1 MSGIQVQYTTLLSV
15 IAAYLIG
22 GIPFGL
28 LLGFMRG
35 VDIRT
40 QGSGNIGA
48 TNAGRVL
55 GMRYFWYAFVL
66 DFLKGFAPVLVVD
79 LIVRHWHG
87 PVWLPLVTAAAAI
100 CGHVFP
106 CYLRFKGG
114 KGVATTFGVVMG
126 VWPVL
131 TLSGLGAALVFLL
144 VFLVYRIISLS
155 SLVGVIAFM
164 ILIPIIGHDI
174 GPVDGLLYPQPWNK
188 LMPLIITGCLIG
200 LLIIIKHRG
209 NIRRLLNGTEPRM
222 GEKHK

>member
-1 MSGIQVQYTTLLSV
+1 MSGMQIQGTTLIS
-15 IAAYLIG
+15 IIIAYLIG

-28 LLGFMRG
+28 LLGLMRG

-55 GMRYFWYAFVL
+55 GMRYFWYAFAL

-87 PVWLPLVTAAAAI
+87 PVWLPLATAAAAI

-106 CYLRFKGG
+106 CYLKFKGG

-126 VWPVL
+126 VWPIL

-155 SLVGVIAFM
+155 SLAGVAAFM

-174 GPVDGLLYPQPWNK
+174 GPIDGFLYPQSWTK
-188 LMPLIITGCLIG
+188 LTPLILTGCLIG
-200 LLIIIKHRG
+200 ALIIIKHRG
-209 NIRRLLNGTEPRM
+209 NIRRLLNGTEPRL

>member
-1 MSGIQVQYTTLLSV
+1 MSDTQIQCVTWVSV

-22 GIPFGL
+22 AIPFGL
-28 LLGFMRG
+28 LLGRMRG

-55 GMRYFWYAFVL
+55 GMRYFWYAFTL
-66 DFLKGFAPVLVVD
+66 DFLKGFVPVLAVD
-79 LIVRHWHG
+79 LIVRHWRG
-87 PVWLPLVTAAAAI
+87 PVWLPLITAAAAI
-100 CGHVFP
+100 CGHIFP

-126 VWPVL
+126 VWPIL
-131 TLSGLGAALVFLL
+131 TLSGIGAALVFLL
-144 VFLVYRIISLS
+144 VFMAYRIISLS
-155 SLVGVIAFM
+155 SLVGVVVFM
-164 ILIPIIGHDI
+164 ILIPLIGHDI
-174 GPVDGLLYPQPWNK
+174 GPMDGVLYPQPWDK
-188 LMPLIITGCLIG
+188 LWPLIMTGWLIG

-209 NIRRLLNGTEPRM
+209 NIRRLISGTEPRV